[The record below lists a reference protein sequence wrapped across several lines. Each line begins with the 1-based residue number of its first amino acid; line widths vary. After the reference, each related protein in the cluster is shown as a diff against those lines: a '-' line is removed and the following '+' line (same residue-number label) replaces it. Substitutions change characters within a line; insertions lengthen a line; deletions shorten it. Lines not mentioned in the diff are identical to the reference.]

1 MHYLSFATC
10 LLENFWHHILT
21 KKTNLGIPLGAEKA
35 ARRGAAMAAGEVED
49 FGGARDPIELL
60 IGATP
65 SLRVTRTKEDVIMLI
80 SFGAM

>member
-1 MHYLSFATC
+1 M
-10 LLENFWHHILT
+10 LENFWHHILT
-21 KKTNLGIPLGAEKA
+21 KKTTLGIPLGAEKA

>member
-1 MHYLSFATC
+1 L
-10 LLENFWHHILT
+10 
-21 KKTNLGIPLGAEKA
+21 KTSGIISSQKTTRIPSGAEKA

-49 FGGARDPIELL
+49 FGGARDPNELL

-80 SFGAM
+80 FLCAM

>member
-1 MHYLSFATC
+1 
-10 LLENFWHHILT
+10 
-21 KKTNLGIPLGAEKA
+21 
-35 ARRGAAMAAGEVED
+35 MAAGEVED